1 MEGKQLLE
9 YVDCPSRSL
18 QLKGR
23 RETGQW
29 GGEGVEGG
37 QRLQKSLY
45 YSRTNSNIL
54 WHKGK
59 VRK

>member
-29 GGEGVEGG
+29 GGREWKVGRGYRRAYITVE
-37 QRLQKSLY
+37 QT
-45 YSRTNSNIL
+45 RTSCGTRE
-54 WHKGK
+54 K
-59 VRK
+59 